1 MKKIYVGHFRN
12 YKPLLAFVHDS
23 TTWYLRAQLLCPLLQ
38 FKTLNLFL
46 EVKLLT
52 LALTVLLNNAQETID
67 KDLIISFIV
76 NISECFIV

>member
-46 EVKLLT
+46 EVELLT
-52 LALTVLLNNAQETID
+52 LALPVLLNNTQETID